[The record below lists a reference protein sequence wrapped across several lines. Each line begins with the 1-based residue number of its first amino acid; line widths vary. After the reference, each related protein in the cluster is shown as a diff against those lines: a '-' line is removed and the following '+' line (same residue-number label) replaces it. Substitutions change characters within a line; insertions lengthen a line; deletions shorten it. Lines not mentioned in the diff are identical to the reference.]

1 MEAFQFRLRPAAVFS
16 SARKMS
22 FTKPAS
28 SNAKA
33 PRSAGFAGRI
43 DDAAARFIG
52 ETAEGTIVLLA
63 LLAFVL
69 LWTIFD
75 GVSLATVD
83 AHPDVSEAIL
93 WARNFAFGY
102 KHPPL
107 TAWLYIAWFA
117 VFPRQDW
124 AADLL
129 NVVVVSAGLAVTWRL
144 LRDHLDRNR
153 ALLGLFALMLIP
165 LYDVKS
171 AILNANTVMI
181 PFWAAALLFYLRARR
196 GLGFLDAFLA
206 GAFASLALLGKY
218 WALFL
223 VACMAVA
230 VLSGPGTKRF
240 WRSGAPLVV
249 ALGAAIVIAPH
260 AWWFIEQRGGTNY
273 AFIRDTVVVS
283 QSFGAALLRSARYLV
298 NCVAYAIV
306 PIIFLLLLRPG
317 KAVLAELAWPADEDR
332 RQIVLLFFVPLVL
345 PAVVNLA
352 LPYRLTADWT
362 YPNWALLPAVL
373 YASRELAVDERAAA
387 RAGLIALVATLAL
400 VVVSPVI
407 AGVRLTKAQDQYRAH
422 FRQVAELADS
432 LNGRPV
438 QLYRGTPDIVDGLA
452 FYLPGAQRLTADP
465 QSAQGQSATRA
476 DGLAIVC
483 LLADAPCQKF
493 ADALTA
499 AGARTQSAAFTRHFL
514 WLAGPSMTVRVTV
527 AAPGQI
533 PAHAAE

>member
-1 MEAFQFRLRPAAVFS
+1 
-16 SARKMS
+16 MS
-22 FTKPAS
+22 FIKPRSSDANAS
-28 SNAKA
+28 
-33 PRSAGFAGRI
+33 RSAGFAGRL
-43 DDAAARFIG
+43 DDAAARFIDK
-52 ETAEGTIVLLA
+52 TPEGTVVLLVLLA
-63 LLAFVL
+63 FAL

-75 GVSLATVD
+75 AVSLAAVD

-107 TAWLYIAWFA
+107 TAWLYMAWFA

-129 NVVVVSAGLAVTWRL
+129 NVAVVTAGLAVTWRL
-144 LRDHLDRNR
+144 LRDHLDSNR
-153 ALLGLFALMLIP
+153 ALLGLFALILIP
-165 LYDVKS
+165 LYDVKT
-171 AILNANTVMI
+171 AILNANTVMV

-196 GLGFLDAFLA
+196 CLGFLDAFLA
-206 GAFASLALLGKY
+206 GAFASFAVLGKY

-223 VACMAVA
+223 VAGMAVA
-230 VLSGPGTKRF
+230 AFTGPGAKRF
-240 WRSGAPLVV
+240 WRSGAPFVV

-273 AFIRDTVVVS
+273 AFIRDTVVVV
-283 QSFGAALLRSARYLV
+283 QSFAGALLRSARYLI

-306 PIIFLLLLRPG
+306 PIIFLMLLRPS
-317 KAVLAELAWPADEDR
+317 KAVLGELAWPADEDR
-332 RQIVLLFFVPLVL
+332 RQIALLFFVPLVL

-373 YASRELAVDERAAA
+373 YASHELAVDERAAA
-387 RAGLIALVATLAL
+387 RAGLVALAATLAL
-400 VVVSPVI
+400 VIVSPVI

-432 LNGRPV
+432 VDGKPV
-438 QLYRGTPDIVDGLA
+438 RLYWGTPDIVDGLA

-465 QSAQGQSATRA
+465 GSAEGQSAARTA
-476 DGLAIVC
+476 GLLAVC
-483 LLADAPCQKF
+483 LPSDAPCLKI

-499 AGARTQSAAFTRHFL
+499 AGARTQSATFTRHFL
-514 WLAGPSMTVRVTV
+514 WLAGPPLTVRITV